1 MQKKTDSKSGGEG
14 TKEGNGT
21 QETNGFIHNV
31 ILQHV
36 RCVIRQST
44 ETIFMVLVCV
54 WWGWGWHQKLNDMV
68 QHPILVKR
76 RYFPCLLLLSGS
88 AEESGQQAGKSG
100 KAQCCVLLAGAQG

>member
-1 MQKKTDSKSGGEG
+1 MNRCAWGQNRELSLQKKMDSKSGGEG

-44 ETIFMVLVCV
+44 ETVFMVVVCV
-54 WWGWGWHQKLNDMV
+54 MEAGGG
-68 QHPILVKR
+68 
-76 RYFPCLLLLSGS
+76 F
-88 AEESGQQAGKSG
+88 ES
-100 KAQCCVLLAGAQG
+100 

>member
-1 MQKKTDSKSGGEG
+1 MDSKSGGEG

-44 ETIFMVLVCV
+44 ETVFMVVVCV
-54 WWGWGWHQKLNDMV
+54 MGGGRLRKLNNMV
-68 QHPILVKR
+68 QHLILVKR
-76 RYFPCLLLLSGS
+76 RHFPYPLLLSGS
-88 AEESGQQAGKSG
+88 AAKSGQRAGRSG
-100 KAQCCVLLAGAQG
+100 KAQCCVPLAGARG